1 MESSNIRF
9 ISEETINK
17 LLTVYT
23 NNKWHSLP
31 ATLSSSLPPAKRS
44 TLLTGLSGL
53 SVEKIGKI
61 GRELMYSISKKYVL
75 LVCKTD
81 FEQKWLHT
89 TADDPFVPRVG
100 RPPKDRKSPKK
111 LKSSKTGTFA
121 DRVDSIAVLIHN
133 NCVFNWAM
141 FNQLLNL
148 AKSDKLRI
156 KSKCT
161 DLMYSSFM
169 EVLPLRKLK
178 YIDEQDVS
186 VLEYLSS
193 SLRSWV
199 SSSVKEIVTPDSD
212 SEANEEGEQLHKP
225 STNGVAK
232 RGPKGS
238 PRRGPKAWDMLE
250 FDALTL
256 LLAVSF
262 EDYLK
267 GIYSSFIHELAD
279 MMNRGVDFLQKNSSN
294 LVLQMLIQ
302 KPEQEDLL
310 LDLIINR
317 LTHKNNKMSS
327 YVFKMLDTLLLNH
340 RDMKTVVVKK
350 ILSQLDSLVI
360 AIESLLNS
368 LIVSNDTDNSSINAI
383 ADNGSFKTFKV
394 ESPNKSRR
402 ITVNGNKGNSKG
414 VDGQRLTRKGAEK
427 SFKISTRKMLNNI
440 CSELVPILKNI
451 YRFLLYISKLQYSKS
466 DAELV
471 SMVMNNNVRLLLLFT
486 GRPPKLMNGVPPI
499 SKGSPNSNSG
509 AGSNNKDLNES
520 RTVLVAGLYRLDE
533 CNRVIK
539 VLLLFTNKLLNYYKK
554 LNLYEEKR
562 NLLITNGIDK
572 NLYHLSRE
580 TRSSSITILLLLIL
594 HNIDPVNNSYI
605 NVLYENVFNTK
616 LYESSN
622 ILKFLNLVEQIL
634 ETNKDFTTIL
644 MRKLLQMGLCNYNN
658 SINCAIIDLIQ
669 KYINEGNL
677 WDLYLYNSTY
687 NPHLIK
693 SITNVN
699 ARVTR
704 SATSKAGIK
713 LDSFGTFSGSG
724 TSSFSSQGLAKPS
737 ANIGSGA
744 STTRS
749 GTSVSSSSSG
759 GAGACG
765 KSGEDKYD
773 GDIAVHVTSSGGG
786 SSGSPNTNK
795 ATITNSGISSSAKN
809 AGKNGS
815 ARAVGNTPSNITG
828 LYDELNVFSNCSKV
842 DYTFEK
848 YWANNKQ
855 PELHQKSFELYYKA
869 RSSILSSEAHKNGP
883 SGTLT
888 NGSPTGKVYEQSA
901 KRKLDGDGRDGYA
914 GANDKDAKAKGGKD
928 VKASRKGSAPT
939 SAPTGN
945 GTKVRTDRGSGTVK
959 GAKTGTRNGTDAGSL
974 VGKPTPGGAAA
985 TGGRKKR
992 RVSEKSQGT
1001 AEDEDLSEDDSDI
1014 EIDEPRD
1021 DELYDSFEDEPTD
1034 SDDSSYYESD
1044 ASNATA
1050 DSSYN
1055 ESTGSV
1061 DDHNYD

>member
-1 MESSNIRF
+1 MESSDFRF

-31 ATLSSSLPPAKRS
+31 ATLSSNLPPAKRS

-61 GRELMYSISKKYVL
+61 GRELMYSVSKKYVL

-100 RPPKDRKSPKK
+100 RPPKDRKAPKP
-111 LKSSKTGTFA
+111 LKSSKTATFA

-133 NCVFNWAM
+133 NCVFNWTM
-141 FNQLLNL
+141 FNQLLSL

-161 DLMYSSFM
+161 DLMYTSFM

-178 YIDEQDVS
+178 YIDDQDVR
-186 VLEYLSS
+186 VLEYLST
-193 SLRSWV
+193 SLESWV
-199 SSSVKEIVTPDSD
+199 SVSGEEIVASDSD
-212 SEANEEGEQLHKP
+212 SEVNEDEKESPNHK
-225 STNGVAK
+225 TNGVAK
-232 RGPKGS
+232 RDPKEIPSRDAKG
-238 PRRGPKAWDMLE
+238 WDILE

-256 LLAVSF
+256 LLAVAF

-279 MMNRGVDFLQKNSSN
+279 MMNRGVDFLQKSSSN

-340 RDMKTVVVKK
+340 PDMKTIVVKK
-350 ILSQLDSLVI
+350 ILSQLDSLVVS
-360 AIESLLNS
+360 IESLMNS
-368 LIVSNDTDNSSINAI
+368 LIVPNDTDKSSAIGIADGGSINTY
-383 ADNGSFKTFKV
+383 KL
-394 ESPNKSRR
+394 ESQNKSRR
-402 ITVNGNKGNSKG
+402 ITFNDSKGNSRG
-414 VDGQRLTRKGAEK
+414 IGGQRLTRKSARK
-427 SFKISTRKMLNNI
+427 SLKISTRKMLNNM

-451 YRFLLYISKLQYSKS
+451 YRFVLYISKLQYSKS
-466 DAELV
+466 DSELV
-471 SMVMNNNVRLLLLFT
+471 CMVMNNIVRLLSLFT
-486 GRPPKLMNGVPPI
+486 GRPPKVTNGF
-499 SKGSPNSNSG
+499 STSGKGSSNYNAGS
-509 AGSNNKDLNES
+509 GSNNRPQIAN
-520 RTVLVAGLYRLDE
+520 RTVFAAGLYRLDE

-539 VLLLFTNKLLNYYKK
+539 VLLLFANKLLNYYKK

-562 NLLITNGIDK
+562 NLLISNGIDK

-580 TRSSSITILLLLIL
+580 TRSSSITILLLLLL
-594 HNIDPVNNSYI
+594 HNIDPVNNSYV

-622 ILKFLNLVEQIL
+622 ILKFLNLLDQIL
-634 ETNKDFTTIL
+634 DTNKDFTRIL

-658 SINCAIIDLIQ
+658 SINCAIVDLIL

-677 WDLYLYNSTY
+677 WELYLYNSTY
-687 NPHLIK
+687 NPHLIW

-699 ARVTR
+699 VRVTR
-704 SATSKAGIK
+704 SVTARAGIK
-713 LDSFGTFSGSG
+713 SDSFGSFSGNG
-724 TSSFSSQGLAKPS
+724 PTSFSSQGLAKSS
-737 ANIGSGA
+737 ATIGSSA

-759 GAGACG
+759 SAGAYS
-765 KSGEDKYD
+765 KAAEDKYD
-773 GDIAVHVTSSGGG
+773 GNISVHVVTSRDGGSSESPNANTAALASSGTSSG
-786 SSGSPNTNK
+786 
-795 ATITNSGISSSAKN
+795 AKN
-809 AGKNGS
+809 AGNHGAS
-815 ARAVGNTPSNITG
+815 GVGGNPQSNITG

-848 YWANNKQ
+848 YWANNKH
-855 PELHQKSFELYYKA
+855 PELHQKPFELYYKA
-869 RSSILSSEAHKNGP
+869 RSSILSSDAHPDGP

-888 NGSPTGKVYEQSA
+888 SGSATGDPSEKAS
-901 KRKLDGDGRDGYA
+901 KRRLDGEGRDDDP
-914 GANDKDAKAKGGKD
+914 GASHKGVKTKAGKD
-928 VKASRKGSAPT
+928 VKGPTKGSGPT
-939 SAPTGN
+939 
-945 GTKVRTDRGSGTVK
+945 
-959 GAKTGTRNGTDAGSL
+959 
-974 VGKPTPGGAAA
+974 GGAAA
-985 TGGRKKR
+985 TRGRKKR
-992 RVSEKSQGT
+992 RVSDKSQGT
-1001 AEDEDLSEDDSDI
+1001 PGAEDLSEDDSEV

-1021 DELYDSFEDEPTD
+1021 DELYDSFEDEPSD
-1034 SDDSSYYESD
+1034 SDDSSYYDSEGPNSP
-1044 ASNATA
+1044 A
-1050 DSSYN
+1050 DSSYIG
-1055 ESTGSV
+1055 SSGSV
-1061 DDHNYD
+1061 ADSNYED